1 MLDIDVIRTE
11 VEFAGLASEWDA
23 LVDAMPR
30 PSPFLR
36 HAWIAAWLRHYGAG
50 REIFILL
57 ARRDGRLVAG
67 LPLATTRRGWLRRL
81 EFVGGAQSALA
92 DLLLVD
98 DEDAAGRALVE
109 RAVRLPHDVAD
120 LYGLPGESRLRGL
133 AGGLQL
139 VERDEAPVLDLSA
152 PWDAVYAA
160 KLPSRARRE
169 HRRRRRGLEALGSLD
184 VAVARDSDGLPAALE
199 EAFRLHAMRRS
210 GLPDESDFTTPRG
223 MAFHRDLIVGL
234 AAADVAR
241 IVLMRLSGQAI
252 AFYYYFAHAGRM
264 YAHCLGYDPAFARF
278 SPGLLTTLDAIGF
291 AAAEGLT
298 RVEFLGG
305 AEPYKL
311 ELADRFEPLYQAVGW
326 PATWRGTVAAAGT
339 TRAVAARRRL
349 KGIPAVHETYV
360 KRLAPA
366 RRVLRRLRG

>member
-11 VEFAGLASEWDA
+11 TDFAGLEPEWDA
-23 LVDAMPR
+23 LVDGMPR
-30 PSPFLR
+30 PSPFLG
-36 HAWIAAWLRHYGAG
+36 HAWIAAWLRHYAAG
-50 REIFILL
+50 REIFILV

-81 EFVGGAQSALA
+81 EFIGGAQSALA
-92 DLLLVD
+92 DLLQA
-98 DEDAAGRALVE
+98 EGEEAAGRALVE
-109 RAVRLPHDVAD
+109 RAVQLPHDVAD
-120 LYGLPGESRLRGL
+120 LYGLPARSRLCRPG
-133 AGGLQL
+133 GGLRL

-152 PWDAVYAA
+152 PWEVLYAK

-169 HRRRRRGLEALGSLD
+169 HRRRRRRLEALGNLE
-184 VAVARDSDGLPAALE
+184 VAVIRGSAELPAALE

-210 GLPDESDFTTPRG
+210 GLPDESGFTTPRG
-223 MAFHRDLIVGL
+223 KAFHRDVIVAL

-252 AFYYYFAHAGRM
+252 AFHYSFARAGRM
-264 YAHCLGYDPAFARF
+264 YAHCLGFDPTFAPF

-291 AAAEGLT
+291 ASAEGLT

-326 PATWRGTVAAAGT
+326 PATWRGAVAAAGT
-339 TRAVAARRRL
+339 PRAVAARRRL

-366 RRVLRRLRG
+366 RRLLRRLRA